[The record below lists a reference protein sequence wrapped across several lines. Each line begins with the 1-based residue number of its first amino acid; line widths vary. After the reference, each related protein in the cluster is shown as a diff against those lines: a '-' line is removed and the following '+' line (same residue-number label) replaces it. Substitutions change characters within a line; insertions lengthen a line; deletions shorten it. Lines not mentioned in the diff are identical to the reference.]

1 MDWTINS
8 GDKNMTA
15 TKETSQVDKEMD
27 GIRKVAILLL
37 SLPEQAAAQLL
48 SRLDRA
54 TVEDVTKQI
63 AAVGQVSTEDCNQ
76 VVQEFY
82 NMALEQKR
90 AGGSGLGLA
99 KSLLEKAMPKEDADQ
114 ILTRIEHVANGTPFD
129 FLQRTDSENLLTFIQ
144 DEHPQTI
151 ALILSHLPSSKASEV
166 LAGLGPNRQLEV
178 ISRICHMEQTSPEV
192 IGEVERELKSRF
204 STISCQKFEEIGGV
218 ETAAEMLNLVDRTTE
233 KAILEQME
241 VQDPELADNIC
252 RLMFMFE
259 DILLVDDKG
268 IQGLLKEIDNQ
279 DLALALKT
287 ASEALKEKIFSN
299 MSERASNLIKEEM
312 EYMGPVRLSDVERA
326 QRKIVDVVRRLDD
339 EGEIL
344 IDGRGHER
352 DMIV

>member
-1 MDWTINS
+1 
-8 GDKNMTA
+8 MTA
-15 TKETSQVDKEMD
+15 TKETSQVDKKMD

-37 SLPEQAAAQLL
+37 SLPEQTSAQLL

-63 AAVGQVSTEDCNQ
+63 AAVGHVSTEDCNQ

-82 NMALEQKR
+82 NMALKQNR

-114 ILTRIEHVANGTPFD
+114 ILTRIEHAANGTAFD
-129 FLQRTDSENLLTFIQ
+129 FLQRADSENLLTFIQ

-192 IGEVERELKSRF
+192 IGEVERGLKSRF
-204 STISCQKFEEIGGV
+204 STIACQKLEEIGGV

-241 VQDPELADNIC
+241 VQDPELAENIR
-252 RLMFMFE
+252 RLMFVFE
-259 DILLVDDKG
+259 GILLVDDKG
-268 IQGLLKEIDNQ
+268 IQALLKEIDNQ

-287 ASEALKEKIFSN
+287 ASEALKEKIFAN

-326 QRKIVDVVRRLDD
+326 QRRIVDVVRRLDD